1 MRQMVVQPEGGSAG
15 VPTLL
20 QERTLSAAVSQVAIC
35 PSMDLVAVV
44 LDKVSVAIFRTTWQR
59 LATIPVSTQPD
70 RQITAL
76 AWSPDGANLAV
87 ATSAA
92 ELVILSVDR
101 SAFAS
106 TAKAKRAAR
115 DTAGPIATVSLPAP
129 AACLSWAAAPAEGST
144 DDAGFGDR
152 YEDRAAQLLHTTDE
166 FGPHS
171 AGLIFVGDREGF
183 LSIMTHVL
191 LFTIA
196 RLRVMPS
203 RCSLDGLRLT
213 PDLRYCLVFGHEALD
228 EAADSPPG
236 EVRCTMRS
244 VDLGHVL
251 DFWPEIE
258 RVGQEVVA
266 LTGFV
271 KQIENAAEQI
281 NECWVKGAAEV
292 TKSAVIT
299 PLTKLM
305 KDFAE
310 SRSKDPW
317 EMLHD
322 VFCGA
327 SVNGAVL
334 QFLAAELSENG
345 AKEALR
351 AFRSHVDDIS
361 DTLHSLL
368 PVAENTVV
376 RASEYRALARL
387 TSRFSPVGVYF
398 DNANRL
404 FELTESLYLALGDLT
419 WEVERVSN
427 ETEAFLAWLV
437 IAAARAGGDVNQGR
451 GSAPMGNIKGE
462 DARLV
467 SQFFQ
472 SVTAE
477 RRTAK
482 GLVGRDAVTE
492 KYNDR
497 IQPVIGKYRNF
508 CRDSLA
514 RPSIAISSS
523 LTIDEGISISVP
535 TTKKERRSKFC
546 IAGARE
552 KLAKRQMYVV
562 IVTGEG
568 HVICVQHD
576 FAERNWSLTHRSFL
590 SEKLFIHDASLFAKS
605 KAAFLVSNS
614 PTGEV
619 ADLVEGKVSCEL
631 SIHEFNPLDF
641 AGQGIEV
648 GTNQEDRSISLPE
661 VAPLTQQHIESVEA
675 GQVESSSALSLS
687 IDSGRR
693 IAR

>member
-1 MRQMVVQPEGGSAG
+1 MVVQPAGGSACT
-15 VPTLL
+15 PTLL
-20 QERTLSAAVSQVAIC
+20 QERTMSAVVSQVAIC

-92 ELVILSVDR
+92 DLTILSVDR

-106 TAKAKRAAR
+106 TGKAKRAAR

-144 DDAGFGDR
+144 DDAGVGDR

-171 AGLIFVGDREGF
+171 AGLIFVGDRDGF

-196 RLRVMPS
+196 RLRVMPP

-213 PDLRYCLVFGHEALD
+213 PDLRYCFVFGHEVLGEVATSL
-228 EAADSPPG
+228 PG
-236 EVRCTMRS
+236 EVRCAMRS

-258 RVGQEVVA
+258 RVGREVVA
-266 LTGFV
+266 LTSFV
-271 KQIENAAEQI
+271 KQMEKAAEQI
-281 NECWVKGAAEV
+281 NECWVNGAAEV
-292 TKSAVIT
+292 TKSAIIT

-310 SRSKDPW
+310 SRSKHPW
-317 EMLHD
+317 EMLHN

-351 AFRSHVDDIS
+351 AFRSHVDDIF

-376 RASEYRALARL
+376 RASEYRALARM

-398 DNANRL
+398 DNANTL

-437 IAAARAGGDVNQGR
+437 IAAARAGGDSMQGR
-451 GSAPMGNIKGE
+451 GSAAMGNIKGE

-472 SVTAE
+472 SVTE
-477 RRTAK
+477 GSMTAK
-482 GLVGRDAVTE
+482 GSVGMDAVTE
-492 KYNDR
+492 KYNDC
-497 IQPVIGKYRNF
+497 IQPAVGKYRNL
-508 CRDSLA
+508 CRDWLA
-514 RPSIAISSS
+514 QPSVAISSS
-523 LTIDEGISISVP
+523 LTIDEGISVSVT
-535 TTKKERRSKFC
+535 TTKRERRTKFC
-546 IAGARE
+546 IAGVGE
-552 KLAKRQMYVV
+552 TSLAGRQMYVV

-568 HVICVQHD
+568 KVVCVQHD
-576 FAERNWSLTHRSFL
+576 FAGQTWSLSHRSFL
-590 SEKLFIHDASLFAKS
+590 SEKFFIHDASLFLKS
-605 KAAFLVSNS
+605 KAAFLISES
-614 PTGEV
+614 PTGDFPE
-619 ADLVEGKVSCEL
+619 LVEGKVSCVL

-641 AGQGIEV
+641 AGHGIQV
-648 GTNQEDRSISLPE
+648 SRDQEDRTISLPE
-661 VAPLTQQHIESVEA
+661 VVPLTQQHIETVEA
-675 GQVESSSALSLS
+675 GQLESSSELSLS